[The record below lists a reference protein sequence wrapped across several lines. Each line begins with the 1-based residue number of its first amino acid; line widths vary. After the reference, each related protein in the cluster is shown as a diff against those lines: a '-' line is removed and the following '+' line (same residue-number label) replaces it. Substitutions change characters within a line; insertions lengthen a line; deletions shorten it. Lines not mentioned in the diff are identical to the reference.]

1 MQKGIATWETF
12 LISDTKYYVNSVK
25 KIIFKIL
32 DQ

>member
-12 LISDTKYYVNSVK
+12 LIDDTKYSVNSVK
-25 KIIFKIL
+25 KVNFKIL